1 MMSPRGRR
9 YIAIAAI
16 FALVVL
22 MFILADGP
30 KTSARGY
37 LGQYLDYT
45 PGSASK
51 PKGGG
56 VGQNGAPRYI
66 PDPTWVPPPVKDP
79 FHSLATADE
88 APPIPEWNQPKHELH
103 VKYELEYAPPLF
115 IGFTRSWPMLL
126 QTVVSYITAGWPANQ
141 IYVIENTGVQR
152 ANAKGQLTLQNPF
165 YMNHESLTKL
175 GVNVMQAPVLMSFSQ
190 LQNYYMYLSHQ
201 YQWPYYYWSHQDVVA
216 LSFEDGMEGLT
227 PKAHEEGY
235 KSIYELALQELNK
248 TLETDE
254 RWGQRLFAFDNL
266 ALVNREAFE
275 DVGGWDTFIP
285 YYMTEC
291 DMHARL
297 IMGNWTIKDARAG
310 IINDVGSILDD
321 LRVLYRDESIEPS
334 YSDLNPSK
342 PTLNH
347 NKRDLAPVEGET
359 ANLQKRDVAADAPG
373 DPSSITYFRKIQRM
387 TAHMQKFKHESKN
400 RNNWQGGQRGGK
412 DEPFHYPSRGL
423 QTGIDILTAAGKE
436 VFAEKWGHRG
446 CDLISGAGLK
456 LEDQWRVVRDWE

>member
-9 YIAIAAI
+9 YIAIAAV
-16 FALVVL
+16 FALVVI
-22 MFILADGP
+22 MFILSDGS
-30 KTSARGY
+30 KNSARGY
-37 LGQYLDYT
+37 IGQYLDYT
-45 PGSASK
+45 PGAGAK
-51 PKGGG
+51 PIGAKVKG
-56 VGQNGAPRYI
+56 VPQYL
-66 PDPTWVPPPVKDP
+66 PDPTWVPPPVRDP
-79 FHSLATADE
+79 FHSLATSDE

-152 ANAKGQLTLQNPF
+152 SNAKGQLTLQNPF
-165 YMNHESLTKL
+165 YMNHESLNKL
-175 GVNVMQAPVLMSFSQ
+175 GVNVIQAPVLMSFSQ

-201 YQWPYYYWSHQDVVA
+201 YQWPYYFWSHQDVVA
-216 LSFEDGMEGLT
+216 LSFEDGQEGLT

-235 KSIYELALQELNK
+235 KSIYELALQELNT

-254 RWGQRLFAFDNL
+254 RWGQRLFAFDNF

-291 DMHARL
+291 DMHSRL
-297 IMGNWTIKDARAG
+297 VMGNWTIKDGRAG

-342 PTLNH
+342 PTLN
-347 NKRDLAPVEGET
+347 KRDAAPLDGSAEST
-359 ANLQKRDVAADAPG
+359 SLQKRDATPDAPG
-373 DPSSITYFRKIQRM
+373 DPSSITYFRKLQRM
-387 TAHMQKFKHESKN
+387 TAHMQKFKQESKN

-412 DEPFHYPSRGL
+412 DEPFYYPSRGL
-423 QTGIDILTAAGKE
+423 QQGIDVLTAAGKE

-446 CDLISGAGLK
+446 CDLMSGAGLK
-456 LEDQWRVVRDWE
+456 LEDQWRVARDWE